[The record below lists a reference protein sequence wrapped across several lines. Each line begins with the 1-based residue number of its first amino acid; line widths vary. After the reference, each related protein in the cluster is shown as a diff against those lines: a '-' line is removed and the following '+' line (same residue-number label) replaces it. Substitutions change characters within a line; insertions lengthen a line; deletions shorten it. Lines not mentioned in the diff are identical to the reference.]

1 MVRSMTTH
9 GDSTERPSENTTDA
23 GWFLPPGGEPLVAEL
38 VAEPVGPPRPRRPL
52 VLGRRLPLV
61 LFAATC
67 VSVLLAGT
75 RLPDIFLGM
84 IVDVLV
90 SHQWPRDVHTL
101 SKFLP
106 GMCLNGLIYGV
117 CVMTILVCHEMG
129 HWLQARRYRVPAT
142 LPLFV
147 PMPIGPIGTLG
158 AVIAMRPGVGD
169 RRAIFDIGI
178 TGPLAGLVP
187 TLIFAVVGLLLSEK
201 TAITPRAEIYGDPLL
216 MQLLERLIF
225 GPLPPGHVVASH
237 PMAFAAWVGLLVTSI
252 NLIPIGQLDGGHVL
266 YGLLRQRAHY
276 VASFLLTAAAVAVV
290 ASTVFFHYPAWFL
303 MVLLLLFMGPKHP
316 PTANDDV
323 PLGPVRIVLGWLT
336 LAFVL
341 VGFTPMPFP
350 MP

>member
-1 MVRSMTTH
+1 MTTN
-9 GDSTERPSENTTDA
+9 GDSTGKPAENTSDL
-23 GWFLPPGGEPLVAEL
+23 GWFLPPSGGEPLVAEL
-38 VAEPVGPPRPRRPL
+38 VAEPSRPRRPL
-52 VLGRRLPLV
+52 MLGRRLPLTLFV
-61 LFAATC
+61 LTC

-75 RLPDIFLGM
+75 RLPDVFLNT
-84 IVDVLV
+84 VLEV
-90 SHQWPRDVHTL
+90 VFEQRWTLDVHKL
-101 SKFLP
+101 ARLLP
-106 GMCLNGLIYGV
+106 EMCLHGYIYGLS
-117 CVMTILVCHEMG
+117 VMTILVCHEMG
-129 HWLQARRYRVPAT
+129 HYIQARRYRVPAT

-178 TGPLAGLVP
+178 SGPLAGLVP
-187 TLIFAVVGLLLSEK
+187 TLVFAVVGLLLSK
-201 TAITPRAEIYGDPLL
+201 KAVLSPNAEVYGDPLL
-216 MQLLERLIF
+216 MQLLVRLIF
-225 GPLPPGHVVASH
+225 GPLPPGHDVVLH

-266 YGLLRQRAHY
+266 YALLRRKAHQ

-290 ASTVFFHYPAWFL
+290 ASTVFFHYPAWFV
-303 MVLLLLFMGPKHP
+303 MVLLLFFMGPKHP

-341 VGFTPMPFP
+341 VGFTPMPFQ